1 MAAKPFK
8 RRMTQTYVQFPVLP
22 NDIDRELLAV
32 VNNHGTEDDDAAS
45 SGQMVMEESK
55 SLNVPNVNA
64 DRRGFE
70 EAILNKPIEQ
80 KTGMHSELSAD
91 VYGHTST

>member
-1 MAAKPFK
+1 M
-8 RRMTQTYVQFPVLP
+8 LP

-45 SGQMVMEESK
+45 SGQMAMEESK
-55 SLNVPNVNA
+55 SLNVPNVNT

-70 EAILNKPIEQ
+70 EAILNKPIE
-80 KTGMHSELSAD
+80 
-91 VYGHTST
+91 